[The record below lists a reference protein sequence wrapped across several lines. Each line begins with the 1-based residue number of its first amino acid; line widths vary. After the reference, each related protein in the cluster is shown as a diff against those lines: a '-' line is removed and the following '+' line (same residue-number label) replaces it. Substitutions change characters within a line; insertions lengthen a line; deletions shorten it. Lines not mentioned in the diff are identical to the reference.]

1 MVKRSGGRVVRKT
14 PRRRAMRLP
23 EDVDMVAMP
32 LTGVRVVLHQIKRA
46 LVGGGAVGALREE
59 RRRDMSLELEY
70 HHAREIWR
78 AMYRSLRGLVRI
90 RADVQAIQHQ
100 RSWLKFWTRERLWL
114 ESRKEAHRVAQVQ
127 SESEGGRGGRSGVR
141 RGDHRSALQSG
152 ERVHRQVG
160 GGCVAA
166 GELRAAGSGKHRG
179 KPAGGAGRAAGV
191 HRAAKGR

>member
-1 MVKRSGGRVVRKT
+1 
-14 PRRRAMRLP
+14 
-23 EDVDMVAMP
+23 
-32 LTGVRVVLHQIKRA
+32 
-46 LVGGGAVGALREE
+46 
-59 RRRDMSLELEY
+59 MSLELEY

-78 AMYRSLRGLVRI
+78 AMSRSLRGLVRI

-100 RSWLKFWTRERLWL
+100 RSWLKFWTRERLWR

-160 GGCVAA
+160 GGGGAA
-166 GELRAAGSGKHRG
+166 GAARRPRNG
-179 KPAGGAGRAAGV
+179 AGGGGEKKRKRTRPPPPPGR
-191 HRAAKGR
+191 RPRRTISR

>member
-1 MVKRSGGRVVRKT
+1 
-14 PRRRAMRLP
+14 
-23 EDVDMVAMP
+23 
-32 LTGVRVVLHQIKRA
+32 
-46 LVGGGAVGALREE
+46 
-59 RRRDMSLELEY
+59 MSLELEY

-78 AMYRSLRGLVRI
+78 AMSRSLRGLVRI

-166 GELRAAGSGKHRG
+166 GELRAAGGGGGGGRGPARRRPGGGGGGKKKK
-179 KPAGGAGRAAGV
+179 KPPPPPPGPPPPPNNLPLGSEPLRI
-191 HRAAKGR
+191 